1 MDSRRHNSP
10 GSGQKYPP
18 ADSLI
23 CNLIAGAGEGV
34 VISPFLVHFFFSS
47 ACSSSCQGQ
56 GGRVMTEGG
65 ACSSVNHKRG
75 KG

>member
-10 GSGQKYPP
+10 GSGQKYPR

-23 CNLIAGAGEGV
+23 CNLIVGAGGWGGV

-65 ACSSVNHKRG
+65 ACSS
-75 KG
+75 